1 MASSEKKLAGK
12 VALVT
17 GGSRGIGRA
26 TALLLAN
33 SGASVVVN
41 YSRGEAAAEQVV
53 REIERIDGQAVAVK
67 ADVGDPAALASLT
80 ERANAAFGHVDIL
93 VSNAGVGH
101 PKQVVDTTDEEWQRV
116 FDVDARATLILARA
130 LLPGMIERQYGRIVT
145 ISSIIGKTG
154 RGYFST
160 ATYGAAKAALI
171 VLTMGIAREG
181 APYVTANSICPGWID
196 TGNNNSPEKQ
206 PVRERAL
213 REIPLQRLGRPE
225 DIAETV
231 LFLVSD
237 GASYITGQSINVNGG
252 LLMQ

>member
-1 MASSEKKLAGK
+1 MTARKLEGK

-26 TALLLAN
+26 TSLLLARE
-33 SGASVVVN
+33 GASVVVN
-41 YSRGEAAAEQVV
+41 YGHGEEAAREVVEQ
-53 REIERIDGQAVAVK
+53 IAATDGRAVAVK
-67 ADVGDPAALASLT
+67 ADVGNAAQVVKLVEQAT
-80 ERANAAFGHVDIL
+80 AAFGRVDLL

-101 PKQVVDTTDEEWQRV
+101 PKQIVDTTDEEWQRV
-116 FDVDARATLILARA
+116 FDVDARATMILARE
-130 LLPGMIERQYGRIVT
+130 LLPGMTERRFGRIVT

-171 VLTMGIAREG
+171 TFTMGIAREG
-181 APYVTANSICPGWID
+181 APFVTANCICPGWID
-196 TGNNNSPEKQ
+196 TGHNDAPEKQ
-206 PVRERAL
+206 PVKERAL

-231 LFLVSD
+231 LFLLSE
-237 GASYITGQSINVNGG
+237 GASYITGQTINVNGG
-252 LLMQ
+252 LLME

>member
-1 MASSEKKLAGK
+1 MKLSER

-26 TALLLAN
+26 TALLLARE
-33 SGASVVVN
+33 GADVVVN
-41 YSRGEAAAEQVV
+41 YAQDEAAAKEVADEV
-53 REIERIDGQAVAVK
+53 RSIGRRALVVK
-67 ADVGDPAALASLT
+67 ADVGDNAQIAHLVDAAHA
-80 ERANAAFGHVDIL
+80 EFGRVDIL

-101 PKQVVDTTDEEWQRV
+101 PKQIVDTTDEEWQRV
-116 FDVDARATLILARA
+116 MDVDARATLVLARA
-130 LLPGMIERQYGRIVT
+130 ILPGMAERRYGRIVT

-171 VLTMGIAREG
+171 VLTMGIAREA
-181 APYVTANSICPGWID
+181 APYVTANCICPGWID
-196 TGNNNSPEKQ
+196 TGRNDTPEKR

-213 REIPLQRLGRPE
+213 REIPLQRLGRPD

-231 LFLVSD
+231 LFLVSE

>member
-1 MASSEKKLAGK
+1 MTAPKIGGK

-26 TALLLAN
+26 TALLLARE
-33 SGASVVVN
+33 GAAVVVN
-41 YSRGEAAAEQVV
+41 YANDEASARAVV
-53 REIERIDGQAVAVK
+53 DQIESAGGRAVAVQ
-67 ADVGDPAALASLT
+67 ADVGDAAQVDRLV
-80 ERANAAFGHVDIL
+80 ERAIAFGGRVDIL
-93 VSNAGVGH
+93 VSNAGIGH
-101 PKQVVDTTDEEWQRV
+101 PKQVVDTTNDEWQRV
-116 FDVDARATLILARA
+116 FDVDARATLLLARA
-130 LLPGMIERQYGRIVT
+130 LLPGMVERRYGRIVT
-145 ISSIIGKTG
+145 ISSIIAKTG

-171 VLTMGIAREG
+171 TLTMGIAREA
-181 APYVTANSICPGWID
+181 APYVTANCICPGWID
-196 TGNNNSPEKQ
+196 TGRNNTPDKLA
-206 PVRERAL
+206 VKERAL
-213 REIPLQRLGRPE
+213 REIPLQRLGTPD